1 MCNCQILCLNRQIC
15 NLYRSLR
22 CINFIKKGMY
32 IILATII
39 IGLGVRTMVFNS
51 TVNSISAILRQS
63 VLLVDE
69 AGVPRENH
77 RPVTSH

>member
-1 MCNCQILCLNRQIC
+1 
-15 NLYRSLR
+15 
-22 CINFIKKGMY
+22 MY

-39 IGLGVRTMVFNS
+39 IGLGVRAMVFNS
-51 TVNSISAILRQS
+51 TVNSISAILRRS

-77 RPVTSH
+77 

>member
-1 MCNCQILCLNRQIC
+1 
-15 NLYRSLR
+15 
-22 CINFIKKGMY
+22 MY

-77 RPVTSH
+77 RPVTNH